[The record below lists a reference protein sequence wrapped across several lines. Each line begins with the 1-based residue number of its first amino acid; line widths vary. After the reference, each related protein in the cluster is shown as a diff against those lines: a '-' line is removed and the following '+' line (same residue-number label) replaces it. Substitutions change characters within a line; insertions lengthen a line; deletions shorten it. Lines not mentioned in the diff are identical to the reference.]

1 MKFLN
6 FTLSKELFQY
16 ERIAPLLKKRRT
28 FFITGFAI
36 AFALIFA
43 AGYLSK
49 NADTVKVRRGSIVES
64 VYGIGTVTAN
74 HTYVLRIAVAAEI
87 ARLYVREG
95 DIVKKGSPLLMVT
108 GIPPFTAP
116 FEGTITA
123 LPFAEGEIVFP
134 QIPLLTLIDV
144 RDRYVS
150 VTLEQ
155 EAALRVRK
163 GQRVRLSFESL
174 RGIRLNGT
182 LRTIFPRQGQFIIN
196 IDVPE
201 LPPEVLPGM
210 TADVA
215 IEVDGNENAL
225 LVPLSAVHNGW
236 ITLIRDGKR
245 MKVEVQIGSVDGEWA
260 EVLSDNVLET
270 DEVVRGQ

>member
-1 MKFLN
+1 
-6 FTLSKELFQY
+6 
-16 ERIAPLLKKRRT
+16 
-28 FFITGFAI
+28 
-36 AFALIFA
+36 
-43 AGYLSK
+43 
-49 NADTVKVRRGSIVES
+49 
-64 VYGIGTVTAN
+64 
-74 HTYVLRIAVAAEI
+74 
-87 ARLYVREG
+87 
-95 DIVKKGSPLLMVT
+95 
-108 GIPPFTAP
+108 
-116 FEGTITA
+116 
-123 LPFAEGEIVFP
+123 
-134 QIPLLTLIDV
+134 LIDV

-215 IEVDGNENAL
+215 IEVDGKENAL
-225 LVPLSAVHNGW
+225 LVPLASVHNGW
-236 ITLIRDGKR
+236 ITLIREGKR
-245 MKVEVQIGSVDGEWA
+245 MKVEVEIGSVDGEWA
-260 EVLSDNVLET
+260 EITSDNVLES
-270 DEVVRGQ
+270 DEVVRDK